1 MTYSP
6 LAYWTERG
14 KTHEAE
20 ALREGWSTAEN
31 PELLALLD
39 TLTFSTVL
47 EIGCGFGRVGTSLML
62 HYPGIAYTGID
73 ISADLI
79 AGARKRLPD
88 AELLVA
94 DIATWESERTWDLVI
109 AIGVL
114 GHILPQD
121 IENVIGKMLR
131 GANRDVVN
139 IDWNDV
145 GASTAYQ
152 YGHDYRSIYG
162 VAAETVPNVGQVHR
176 ARGDGR
182 MTMWHVARPPRLD
195 P

>member
-6 LAYWTERG
+6 LAYWTKRG

-20 ALREGWSTAEN
+20 ALRDGWWTAEN

-47 EIGCGFGRVGTSLML
+47 EVGCGFGRVGASLMA
-62 HYPGIAYTGID
+62 HYPDIAYTGVD

-88 AELLVA
+88 AELVVA
-94 DIATWESERTWDLVI
+94 DVATWESARTWDLVI
-109 AIGVL
+109 AVGVL
-114 GHILPQD
+114 GHLLPGV
-121 IENVIGKMLR
+121 IANVIGKMLR
-131 GANRDVVN
+131 WADRDVVN

-152 YGHDYRSIYG
+152 YGHDYAAIYG
-162 VAAETVPNVGQVHR
+162 AAADSLPNVGQVR
-176 ARGDGR
+176 RDTGDGR
-182 MTMWHVARPPRLD
+182 MTMWHVSV
-195 P
+195 